1 MTLRP
6 FTPIDTIGKLMAW
19 SAESTVYAYGH
30 CLDCRRSGNIDLAAL
45 AEKVGPDW
53 VFINRRWREVRPMRQ
68 PECRDKDR
76 GQMNRMA
83 TDDGDDLPPEQ
94 EVIELILSHGE
105 DSALEIA
112 LDELSKAQAAGD
124 DAKAE
129 HWQKVAHLIKQEM
142 GPAGT
147 A

>member
-1 MTLRP
+1 
-6 FTPIDTIGKLMAW
+6 
-19 SAESTVYAYGH
+19 
-30 CLDCRRSGNIDLAAL
+30 
-45 AEKVGPDW
+45 
-53 VFINRRWREVRPMRQ
+53 
-68 PECRDKDR
+68 
-76 GQMNRMA
+76 MA
-83 TDDGDDLPPEQ
+83 TDDGDDLPPEE

-112 LDELSKAQAAGD
+112 LDELAKAQAAGD